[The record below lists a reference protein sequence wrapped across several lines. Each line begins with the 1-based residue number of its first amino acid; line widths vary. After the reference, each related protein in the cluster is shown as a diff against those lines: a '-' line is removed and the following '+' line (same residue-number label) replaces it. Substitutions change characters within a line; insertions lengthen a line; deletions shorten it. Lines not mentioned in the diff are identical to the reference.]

1 MQAVLQVFSRVIRQ
15 MTPGVEITDCY
26 SAGTVNGSDT
36 ATTGV
41 FAGYS
46 EDLTISGSAY
56 SCTAAADESITEDQA
71 SYVSA
76 ANIEAVKKLTVDTVT
91 KINDGEAILNVAPA
105 AEIMANVPLTAED
118 GEFVETYKKV
128 RTVIDGVTIFNIGVY
143 DYTASAAGIN
153 GASKDGVILENT
165 KVEAASAG

>member
-1 MQAVLQVFSRVIRQ
+1 M
-15 MTPGVEITDCY
+15 
-26 SAGTVNGSDT
+26 
-36 ATTGV
+36 
-41 FAGYS
+41 
-46 EDLTISGSAY
+46 
-56 SCTAAADESITEDQA
+56 
-71 SYVSA
+71 
-76 ANIEAVKKLTVDTVT
+76 
-91 KINDGEAILNVAPA
+91 NVAPA

-165 KVEAASAG
+165 KVEAASAVDAVKRALDNAGIAYDIQESAYGPYIVSVNGLA